1 MRRTTVIIG
10 AVVAAAALTLT
21 GLPATAA
28 EAAGS
33 ARSFS
38 DSETVT
44 LPGTTIKL
52 QANAWSP
59 NVTSGGKVDFVT
71 SSKTTKAGARFNV
84 STIKNTATVEA
95 RGINPSVS
103 LPKGVSVGGAAN
115 AKSISW
121 TNNTAWISDLSG
133 RATYTGLTVSLH
145 VNSAAYAFHSGV
157 KKYVDVWS
165 W

>member
-1 MRRTTVIIG
+1 MTRTTVTVG
-10 AVVAAAALTLT
+10 AVIAATVIALA

-28 EAAGS
+28 SAAP
-33 ARSFS
+33 AFS
-38 DSETVT
+38 DTDSVT

-59 NVTSGGKVDFVT
+59 NITKNGKVDFVT

-103 LPKGVSVGGAAN
+103 LPKGVSVGGASN
-115 AKSISW
+115 SKSISW
-121 TNNTAWISDLSG
+121 TNNKAWIADLSG
-133 RATYTGLTVSLH
+133 RATYTGLTISLH